1 MKRIWIA
8 AATVA
13 LLGFG
18 AAVVTAS
25 EGGSGG
31 ATTTATATTNET
43 QTTTTT
49 TEDRPPRRERERERD
64 GDDRVQAP
72 AHDPAGPASAV
83 DVSGPCDEAEHAG
96 DPRCTGIPPLAAAM
110 TTGHGRG
117 RRRPAMTTTAAD
129 TTTTTATT
137 TMAAT
142 TAPARRQLGPRRRRP
157 RLRPSTAAHPCAIS
171 TIHGMAQGRRTIL
184 MVEDESSITNR

>member
-31 ATTTATATTNET
+31 ATTAATATTNET

-49 TEDRPPRRERERERD
+49 TTEDRPRRERERERD

-72 AHDPAGPASAV
+72 AQQPAGPAGAV

-96 DPRCTGIPPLAAAM
+96 DPRCTGTPAARGGDDDADD
-110 TTGHGRG
+110 HGRG
-117 RRRPAMTTTAAD
+117 HDDHGDDDHGGDDSSGRGGNS
-129 TTTTTATT
+129 
-137 TMAAT
+137 
-142 TAPARRQLGPRRRRP
+142 GPGGGDR
-157 RLRPSTAAHPCAIS
+157 
-171 TIHGMAQGRRTIL
+171 
-184 MVEDESSITNR
+184 D